1 MTGQV
6 STSVVKFSHRFQ
18 FSGHTGIHHRGTR
31 HASSPRVV
39 PWPNLSDRDA
49 TGALPPS
56 LAKKWLKR
64 CQSWRELTG
73 MVMAA

>member
-18 FSGHTGIHHRGTR
+18 FSGHT
-31 HASSPRVV
+31 
-39 PWPNLSDRDA
+39 PNLSDRDA